1 MTPNSSV
8 NVSYVDLVKQIATEQ
23 GVDPALG
30 CAVAEH
36 ESSWNPWAVR
46 YEPAFYMRYIEEMR
60 LPPTEAQGRAFS
72 YGLMQI
78 MGQTARELG
87 FAGKYLSE
95 LFDPEQ
101 GILYGMKKL
110 SLCVNK
116 TSTVRDALLRYN
128 GGGNSDYPDM
138 VIPLISKFE

>member
-36 ESSWNPWAVR
+36 ESTWNTWAMR
-46 YEPAFYMRYIEEMR
+46 YEPAFYMRYIEPMR
-60 LPPTEAQGRAFS
+60 LSPTEAQGRAFS

-78 MGQTARELG
+78 MGQTAREMG
-87 FAGKYLSE
+87 FTGPYLTQ
-95 LFDPEQ
+95 LCDPET

-128 GGGNSDYPDM
+128 GGGNPDYPDM